1 VVEAVA
7 DSLEQ
12 HGRPTLVVDPVLV
25 STSGDT
31 LAGKD
36 CIEAILHR
44 CGQHPCVN
52 HTVVLLLSARFVVF
66 WVVRWLFPHKV

>member
-1 VVEAVA
+1 MVEAVA
-7 DSLEQ
+7 DSLEE

-44 CGQHPCVN
+44 CTLN
-52 HTVVLLLSARFVVF
+52 SLSFVHAAAISMFYDIMWASVSSSGF
-66 WVVRWLFPHKV
+66 S